1 MSSKI
6 IIEWNKIC
14 LQQYHQTNPYI
25 CVFLQPMNNGC
36 VILVSLC
43 AKLLSMDLNF
53 LILYLH
59 SRFFK
64 FILLQTRSRKPAT
77 ATTESVKKTTR
88 LRKTTIN
95 WTFTNNNNSNNHN
108 INWNINNE
116 NSTSYNCS
124 SGTKTTTTKTTTTL
138 PATSPTWICLIFSIK
153 LFFIFS
159 QPFITRVVSL
169 INSTFS

>member
-1 MSSKI
+1 MKQNLFTTIPS
-6 IIEWNKIC
+6 NKSNRR
-14 LQQYHQTNPYI
+14 YHVYINI
-25 CVFLQPMNNGC
+25 CVFLQFMNNGC
-36 VILVSLC
+36 VILVPLC

-53 LILYLH
+53 LILYLR

-64 FILLQTRSRKPAT
+64 FILLQTNKREPAT
-77 ATTESVKKTTR
+77 ASTESVKKTTK

-95 WTFTNNNNSNNHN
+95 WTFTNNNNSNNYN

-116 NSTSYNCS
+116 NSTSYCS

-138 PATSPTWICLIFSIK
+138 LATSPTWICLIFSIK